1 MAETAVTCLNAE
13 RGLLGCQSY
22 MLLHILSCDLCPS
35 TLLFTS
41 LAVILLRVSPS
52 NSEPVS
58 LSTTARYSG
67 EQFVPVLGRG
77 WPGAINFSVVAQDL
91 RADGSE
97 ASDSKGEWISSV
109 TMDFDRRGVGQVV
122 AARGALGVDGILAIK
137 TCS

>member
-1 MAETAVTCLNAE
+1 MNQCL
-13 RGLLGCQSY
+13 CQQQIATLVSN
-22 MLLHILSCDLCPS
+22 SCRC
-35 TLLFTS
+35 
-41 LAVILLRVSPS
+41 LAVGGAW
-52 NSEPVS
+52 PV
-58 LSTTARYSG
+58 
-67 EQFVPVLGRG
+67 
-77 WPGAINFSVVAQDL
+77 AINFSVVAQDL